1 MSSIHDELYQRG
13 IKVSPAGVN
22 SPVRAW
28 KSVGGTPRYIKR
40 AEGAFMYGEGGE
52 KWVDYCLAWGPNLLG
67 HAPAAVVEA
76 VQRAA
81 ADGLAFGAVTRGEIE
96 LAERILR
103 GYPAFQR
110 ARLVCT
116 GTEAVLT
123 ALRLARGKTGR
134 SKILKFAGGYH
145 GHGDGMLVKAGSGL
159 VTFGVGDSAGITA
172 AVAAET
178 IVAPLD
184 DEAAITAAFEQF
196 GDDIAAAIIE
206 PVPANNGLLVQRP
219 EWHRHL
225 RETCTKHGALLIH
238 DEVITG
244 FRFGYG
250 GAGRLLK
257 DGSGALAIDVQPDL
271 VTLGKIIGGGMPVA
285 AVVGPAAIL
294 DMLAPAGAVYQ
305 AGTMAGNPVCV
316 AAGNATLA
324 ILEQGA
330 VYAHLA
336 TLGAA
341 FDEAR
346 AAGSAPWVRVG
357 PIAWPWL
364 GGGVPPRTD
373 SAIPN
378 SIRAPFGRIH
388 ARLLERGIH
397 FPPSAFEVGFFSAAH
412 TVEQV
417 RTLATEFS
425 DALTAVGG

>member
-1 MSSIHDELYQRG
+1 MTVHDDLYQRAL
-13 IKVSPAGVN
+13 KVAPAGVN

-40 AEGAFMYGEGGE
+40 AEGAYLYGEGGE
-52 KWVDYCLAWGPNLLG
+52 RWVDYCLAWGPNLLG
-67 HAPAAVVEA
+67 HAPPAVVDA
-76 VQRAA
+76 VAKAA

-96 LAERILR
+96 LAERLLA
-103 GYPAFQR
+103 GYPFFER

-134 SKILKFAGGYH
+134 SKILKFSGCYH

-159 VTFGVGDSAGITA
+159 VTFGLGDSAGVSA
-172 AVAAET
+172 ATAAET
-178 IVAPLD
+178 IVAPLN
-184 DEAAITAAFEQF
+184 DEAAIDAAFAQF
-196 GDDIAAAIIE
+196 GDDLAAAIIE
-206 PVPANNGLLVQRP
+206 PIPANNGLLIQRP

-225 RETCTKHGALLIH
+225 RDACTRHGTLLIH

-250 GAGRLLK
+250 GAGRMLG
-257 DGSGALAIDVQPDL
+257 DAIGVQPDL

-294 DMLAPAGAVYQ
+294 DLLAPAGPVYQ
-305 AGTMAGNPVCV
+305 AGTMAGNPVAV

-324 ILEQGA
+324 ALADGS

-336 TLGAA
+336 TLGRA
-341 FDEAR
+341 FDEAVQ
-346 AAGSAPWVRVG
+346 ASTGPSWVRVG

-364 GGGVPPRTD
+364 GTGAPPRTD
-373 SAIPN
+373 DAIP
-378 SIRAPFGRIH
+378 SSVRAPFGAVH
-388 ARLLERGIH
+388 ARLLEQGIH
-397 FPPSAFEVGFFSAAH
+397 LPPSAFEVAFFSAAH

-417 RTLATEFS
+417 RELGTAFAAALAATRDTS
-425 DALTAVGG
+425 ST

>member
-96 LAERILR
+96 LAERILS

-184 DEAAITAAFEQF
+184 DEADKF
-196 GDDIAAAIIE
+196 GPRSA
-206 PVPANNGLLVQRP
+206 
-219 EWHRHL
+219 
-225 RETCTKHGALLIH
+225 
-238 DEVITG
+238 
-244 FRFGYG
+244 
-250 GAGRLLK
+250 
-257 DGSGALAIDVQPDL
+257 SPDQE
-271 VTLGKIIGGGMPVA
+271 
-285 AVVGPAAIL
+285 
-294 DMLAPAGAVYQ
+294 AP
-305 AGTMAGNPVCV
+305 
-316 AAGNATLA
+316 
-324 ILEQGA
+324 
-330 VYAHLA
+330 
-336 TLGAA
+336 
-341 FDEAR
+341 
-346 AAGSAPWVRVG
+346 
-357 PIAWPWL
+357 
-364 GGGVPPRTD
+364 
-373 SAIPN
+373 
-378 SIRAPFGRIH
+378 
-388 ARLLERGIH
+388 
-397 FPPSAFEVGFFSAAH
+397 
-412 TVEQV
+412 
-417 RTLATEFS
+417 
-425 DALTAVGG
+425 